1 MKYSKRIF
9 PVLIAL
15 LATGML
21 AGCQQEESEDDSPL
35 SEEEEEAVEV
45 RPEVTFAV
53 ADSLPIYTYVESQGV
68 VEAGREV
75 VLTPRISGY
84 VTRSNIVEG
93 RRVQRGDTLIR
104 FAEEELA
111 LQLREA
117 QNSLLEAQQEYD
129 IQKRSEE
136 WIKTFRNQDLER
148 NDQAV
153 RIASGLTQAEINL
166 ERVRMDLDHTTLEA
180 PFSGTL
186 AAERRITEGAYLNQ
200 GTELGRLIDQR
211 TLRVRFDVLE
221 SEISRIEPGMRTEI
235 TAPGGVEVSGEVTSL
250 SPVVDSES
258 KTGEVIVEVP
268 NSNRSIKPGMTV
280 EGTIYV
286 ERHEGK
292 VRIPRSAILSRDGGR
307 TLLFKLN
314 SANSEVEW
322 VYVTPQS
329 QNRDWVILNHEDIA
343 PGDTIAIDQ
352 HFALSHLQI
361 VDPRM
366 GMIEEEQPPGS
377 GGN

>member
-1 MKYSKRIF
+1 MNYSKRIF

-35 SEEEEEAVEV
+35 SAEEEEAVEV

-93 RRVQRGDTLIR
+93 QRVQRGDTLIR

-129 IQKRSEE
+129 IQKRSED

-166 ERVRMDLDHTTLEA
+166 ERVKMNLDHTVLEA

-186 AAERRITEGAYLNQ
+186 AAERRITEGAYVNQ

-211 TLRVRFDVLE
+211 TVRVRFDVLE

-235 TAPGGVEVSGEVTSL
+235 RAPGGVEVSGEVTSL
-250 SPVVDSES
+250 SPVVDADS

-268 NSNRSIKPGMTV
+268 NRDRRIKPGMTV

-292 VRIPRSAILSRDGGR
+292 ARIPRSAILSRDGGR

-314 SANSEVEW
+314 SENSEVEW

-329 QNRDWVILNHEDIA
+329 QNRDWVIVDHEDIA

-366 GMIEEEQPPGS
+366 GMIEEEQPSGT